1 MTSTATATTDVDIS
15 RPADDVWSTIVNEP
29 GSWLGPGSSIDP
41 VTGGD
46 VVVNDVVTDVWR
58 RGVVRSA
65 RPGEMLEID
74 WWPSD
79 DPDDTSS
86 VTIELT
92 PSATGT
98 RVTVTET
105 AGRLRG
111 TAGIAMSAVP
121 WRAAMLMFAASSIR
135 V

>member
-1 MTSTATATTDVDIS
+1 MTSNATATTDVDIS
-15 RPADDVWSTIVNEP
+15 RPVDDVWTAIVDEP
-29 GSWLGPGSSIDP
+29 GIWLGPGSSIEA
-41 VTGGD
+41 VIGGD

-65 RPGEMLEID
+65 EPGTMLEID

-79 DPDDTSS
+79 DPEDTSS
-86 VTIELT
+86 VRIELT
-92 PSATGT
+92 PSRIGT

-105 AGRLRG
+105 AARRSS
-111 TAGIAMSAVP
+111 TAGVAMSAVC
-121 WRAAMLMFAASSIR
+121 WRAAMVSHATSSLR